1 MANKKTTKK
10 AAKSTKVIK
19 KSAEAPKVAAPKP
32 AVQPAVQPEVKQV
45 VLVAKPIV
53 PKAPV
58 AKASVLKKEVV
69 VAESLSMENSDL
81 PVPDEAKVEPD
92 IVKETLTI
100 SVEELSS
107 AGIVPESVI
116 AEDPDK
122 EEVPI
127 GREVLAAEDQV
138 TIRAIYTTDVP
149 PIVGAFNFQNAVG
162 KDAQSGKPL
171 RGKFESGYVYRV
183 PRYVAAHAV
192 EKNWAILL

>member
-10 AAKSTKVIK
+10 AAKSTKVNK

-32 AVQPAVQPEVKQV
+32 AVQPAAKQV